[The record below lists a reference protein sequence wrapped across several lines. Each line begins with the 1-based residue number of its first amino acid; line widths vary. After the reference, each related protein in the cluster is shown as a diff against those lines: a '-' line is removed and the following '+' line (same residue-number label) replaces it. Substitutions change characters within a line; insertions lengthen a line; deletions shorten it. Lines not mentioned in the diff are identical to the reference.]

1 MTTRAT
7 PVLLRVRVIPRARAN
22 ALTVDAAGTL
32 RARLTAP
39 PVEGAANRALLDLLA
54 RKLGLKRGDLTL
66 VRGERGRDKLVAV
79 AAAAAVGLE
88 ARIRLLAA
96 HDVDNAGRRG

>member
-1 MTTRAT
+1 VTTQP
-7 PVLLRVRVIPRARAN
+7 PVTLRVRVIPRARAN

-54 RKLGLKRGDLTL
+54 RALGVKRGDLTL
-66 VRGERGRDKLVAV
+66 VRGERGRDKLVTVQGSSAL
-79 AAAAAVGLE
+79 GLE

-96 HDVDNAGRRG
+96 DDVDNTGRRG

>member
-1 MTTRAT
+1 VTTT
-7 PVLLRVRVIPRARAN
+7 PASDVIRVRVIPRARAN

-54 RKLGLKRGDLTL
+54 RELGLKRGDLTL
-66 VRGERGRDKLVAV
+66 VRGERGRDKLVTVQGSSAV
-79 AAAAAVGLE
+79 ASASYARC
-88 ARIRLLAA
+88 RIRPRSSAPA
-96 HDVDNAGRRG
+96 